1 MIYLD
6 NAATTFPKPEAVYQ
20 AMDEINRYG
29 AVNAGRGSYKAAK
42 EAASLIT
49 DTKVRLAKLFYC
61 ENRADIVFTPSVTH
75 ALNQIINGLEV
86 TANTTIYLSP
96 YEHNATAR
104 TVESVSRRT
113 GCTVKLL
120 PIVKDTLEIN
130 IEETEYHF
138 RKNAPNI
145 VIMNVISNVTGYR
158 LPVETVFQRA
168 KQSGAITIADAA
180 QAAGLID
187 LDMNKLSADIIC
199 FAGHK
204 TLYGPFGIGGFAI
217 DRQLKLQQTFTGGT
231 GSNSLNLSM
240 PEHGAERYEAAS
252 PNIVAIAGL
261 NASLKVLAQKEHE
274 KKIREMT
281 GYLIRRL
288 EELPLVTLMGI
299 TEPGTCYGIVS
310 FVMEGY
316 DSNEVGSILDD
327 EFDIAV
333 RTGYHC
339 APFIHDFIKS
349 KEYGGTVRIGVG
361 LFTKE
366 EDIDSL
372 IEALNSL

>member
-42 EAASLIT
+42 EAAALIT
-49 DTKVRLAKLFYC
+49 DTKIKLEKLFHC
-61 ENRADIVFTPSVTH
+61 KNRADIVFTPSVTH
-75 ALNQIINGLEV
+75 ALNQIIYGLEV

-96 YEHNATAR
+96 YEHNAAAR
-104 TVESVSRRT
+104 TVESLSRKT

-120 PIVKDTLEIN
+120 PIAEDTLEIN
-130 IEETEYHF
+130 IEEMEYHF

-158 LPVETVFQRA
+158 LPVEAVFQRA

-187 LDMNKLSADIIC
+187 LDMSKLSADIIC

-261 NASLKVLAQKEHE
+261 NASLKILDQKEHE
-274 KKIREMT
+274 KKISEIT

-299 TEPGTCYGIVS
+299 TEPETCYGIVS
-310 FVMEGY
+310 FVVEGY